1 MPRIISIMGAE
12 LGQRFVNTFLICSD
26 QRLSE
31 NITNMQPGV
40 KVFTQYSKLVSDN
53 YQLYD
58 INPF

>member
-12 LGQRFVNTFLICSD
+12 LGQRFVNTFLICSG
-26 QRLSE
+26 RLSE
-31 NITNMQPGV
+31 NITNMQPDV

-53 YQLYD
+53 YPLYD